1 MSEQEDYGY
10 TVSSYELETQH
21 ASYDAAVSWLER
33 HYPDAVA
40 TAPDVWTTADG
51 MKVEIKY

>member
-10 TVSSYELETQH
+10 TVSSYELVTQH

-40 TAPDVWTTADG
+40 TAPDVWTNADG
-51 MKVEIKY
+51 MKIEIKY